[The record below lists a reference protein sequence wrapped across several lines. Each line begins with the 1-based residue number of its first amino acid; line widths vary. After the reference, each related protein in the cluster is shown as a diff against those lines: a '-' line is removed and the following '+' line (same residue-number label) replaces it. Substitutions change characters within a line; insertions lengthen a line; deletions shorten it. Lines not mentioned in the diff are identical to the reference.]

1 MKSITILLIIFLIYL
16 CMLSKTNQNKL
27 NEPMVNFTD
36 NIPDRFKI
44 HFITDHYGLDEFN
57 NKCCIEKCRNKPK
70 LLKINCKVNKKK
82 ILEQLMKN
90 YQRYLTKEQYD
101 VILKQMEEGKDL
113 SEILSLN
120 NISENVFKKI
130 VKDQSYL
137 HAGYSNKEYHKIN

>member
-16 CMLSKTNQNKL
+16 CVISKNNS
-27 NEPMVNFTD
+27 NEINESMVNFKE

-44 HFITDHYGLDEFN
+44 HFITDHYGMNEFN
-57 NKCCIEKCRNKPK
+57 NKCCIKKCRSKPYH
-70 LLKINCKVNKKK
+70 LKINCELDKKNFFEK
-82 ILEQLMKN
+82 LNKN

-101 VILKQMEEGKDL
+101 KILKQMEEDKDL

-130 VKDQSYL
+130 VEDQSYL
-137 HAGYSNKEYHKIN
+137 HKGYSTKEYHKIN

>member
-1 MKSITILLIIFLIYL
+1 
-16 CMLSKTNQNKL
+16 MLSKTNQNKL

-57 NKCCIEKCRNKPK
+57 NKCCIEKCGNKPNH
-70 LLKINCKVNKKK
+70 LKINCEVNKK
-82 ILEQLMKN
+82 IFLDQLMRN
-90 YQRYLTKEQYD
+90 YQRYFTKEQYD
-101 VILKQMEEGKDL
+101 IILKQMEEGKDL

>member
-16 CMLSKTNQNKL
+16 CVISKNTSNEL

-44 HFITDHYGLDEFN
+44 HFITDHYGINDFN

-70 LLKINCKVNKKK
+70 HLKINCEVNKK
-82 ILEQLMKN
+82 IFLEQLMKN

-101 VILKQMEEGKDL
+101 IILKQMEEDRDL

-130 VKDQSYL
+130 VEDQSYL
-137 HAGYSNKEYHKIN
+137 HSGYSNKEYHKIN